1 MLYNSAPTDAHEL
14 DDLHNTISNDVVP
27 TNNVFITPAIIKQCL
42 KKLKPGKGDGDRGF
56 KSDHLIH
63 STHRFHVIIALL
75 LNNMLVH
82 GYTPDDLLKS
92 SIISIPKDNTA
103 SLTSSDNY
111 KGISLFNSICKLFDN
126 VILLL
131 YGNELQSSD
140 MQFGF
145 KQGHSTTLCS
155 LIYKEVVN
163 HYLNGGSNV
172 YSCLLDASQAFDRV
186 HYGTLFR

>member
-1 MLYNSAPTDAHEL
+1 MYHLFVYNT
-14 DDLHNTISNDVVP
+14 SNQV
-27 TNNVFITPAIIKQCL
+27 CHR
-42 KKLKPGKGDGDRGF
+42 DRGF

-75 LNNMLVH
+75 FNNMLVH

-103 SLTSSDNY
+103 SLKSSDNY
-111 KGISLFNSICKLFDN
+111 RGIPLFNIICKLFDN

-163 HYLNGGSNV
+163 HYLNCCSRTIAGVTMTLFCTHGRVSGP
-172 YSCLLDASQAFDRV
+172 SSLLDLEVMAPRGYSVPCQF
-186 HYGTLFR
+186 